1 MVQLEAALEPEHF
14 HALFLR
20 QPPLVLGAWLPIG
33 EPPPVAPSM
42 PLLPAADA
50 ACRPALACPHIA
62 AIPAP
67 SPARPRLLMEQVVGE
82 TPDMVAV
89 CKPHGM
95 PVHAAGQYR
104 KNTVLGILTAE
115 RPDLGPLLPVH
126 RQAWHRL
133 ALLGERSEPAS

>member
-1 MVQLEAALEPEHF
+1 MHVH
-14 HALFLR
+14 
-20 QPPLVLGAWLPIG
+20 
-33 EPPPVAPSM
+33 
-42 PLLPAADA
+42 LLPLPTRLPTA
-50 ACRPALACPHIA
+50 
-62 AIPAP
+62 

>member
-50 ACRPALACPHIA
+50 ACRPALACCPFLSRSHT
-62 AIPAP
+62 PA
-67 SPARPRLLMEQVVGE
+67 LLS
-82 TPDMVAV
+82 
-89 CKPHGM
+89 
-95 PVHAAGQYR
+95 
-104 KNTVLGILTAE
+104 LLS
-115 RPDLGPLLPVH
+115 LLPSLSFLVSL
-126 RQAWHRL
+126 QAMRWQMH
-133 ALLGERSEPAS
+133 